1 MKSLH
6 GLLCT
11 AGLVVSAG
19 AFASDAAT
27 LKELEQRLAQLELES
42 TDTTSSD
49 WTDRVSIN
57 GFITYGLA
65 RHDVHENQGPGMA
78 FPNPEQGES
87 YYYLDTLSDEVSHRE
102 LSRVGLQFDAR
113 INNKT
118 SAVIQIL
125 GQAGDNYDAE
135 VQWAY
140 LDYELLPGLHWRGGR
155 LVLPTFMHSQYL
167 NVGYAYHWASL
178 PAEIYGT
185 VPFDTFDGMDLT
197 WSFNTGPL
205 SHEVSAF
212 YGGVDLE
219 EGNPP
224 VSVAYELRDYVGVN
238 LRSTWGAV
246 NSWMSYTESSFTAD
260 FSSLGLASASLDKEK
275 ISQGSVGMGYDDGSF
290 MVMAERSFYDS
301 DNWIP
306 ERWGGYVSAGYR
318 FGKWMPHLTW
328 GATNSTGLGEVLQEG
343 DPARILLARQSMVRS
358 KSWTYG
364 LRYELASGMDMKLEA
379 QTFYDMSTRS
389 YREDGAN
396 VNGLFTSSTTAGEM
410 ETRDPT
416 VYRIAIDAVF

>member
-11 AGLVVSAG
+11 AGLLVSAG
-19 AFASDAAT
+19 ALASDAAT
-27 LKELEQRLAQLELES
+27 LKELEHRLAQLELES

-87 YYYLDTLSDEVSHRE
+87 YYYLDTLGDEVSHRE

-113 INNKT
+113 INDKT

-205 SHEVSAF
+205 SHEASAF

-219 EGNPP
+219 DGNPP
-224 VSVAYELRDYVGVN
+224 VSRYAWIAFSAALAAKVSPVSSTSGASGATESRVTAWRPNGAIMSVNSRTLWELRVAKTSG
-238 LRSTWGAV
+238 
-246 NSWMSYTESSFTAD
+246 FTA
-260 FSSLGLASASLDKEK
+260 FFR
-275 ISQGSVGMGYDDGSF
+275 SQ
-290 MVMAERSFYDS
+290 
-301 DNWIP
+301 
-306 ERWGGYVSAGYR
+306 
-318 FGKWMPHLTW
+318 
-328 GATNSTGLGEVLQEG
+328 
-343 DPARILLARQSMVRS
+343 
-358 KSWTYG
+358 
-364 LRYELASGMDMKLEA
+364 
-379 QTFYDMSTRS
+379 
-389 YREDGAN
+389 
-396 VNGLFTSSTTAGEM
+396 
-410 ETRDPT
+410 
-416 VYRIAIDAVF
+416 AVES